1 MKPFLYLQILSLLFI
16 AAKLFGAIDWSWWYV
31 LAPLLAWPVLAF
43 SIGLVI
49 GIRKGYQAH
58 RMRDRAQTFSANID
72 RELNGKGGSK
82 V

>member
-31 LAPLLAWPVLAF
+31 LAPLLAWPLLSF
-43 SIGLVI
+43 CIGLVI
-49 GIRKGYQAH
+49 GIRKGYRTRRMLDQA
-58 RMRDRAQTFSANID
+58 RETGRKVG
-72 RELNGKGGSK
+72 RELYGKGGSK

>member
-49 GIRKGYQAH
+49 GIRKGY
-58 RMRDRAQTFSANID
+58 RARTEI
-72 RELNGKGGSK
+72 RKVTELARQSVEALNRKGGLK